1 MFCPQC
7 GARTLVSETRG
18 PFRDRRC
25 TNAACHLGF
34 TTCENV
40 VTLREHRHLCARTRA
55 TQVEIPLHSPALG
68 LKVGSSSR
76 LCLGAFPDP
85 GEGARAV
92 YEKQKYAQAGV
103 AG

>member
-7 GARTLVSETRG
+7 GARTVVSETRG

-25 TNAACHLGF
+25 TNAGCHLGF

-40 VTLREHRHLCARTRA
+40 LTRREHCRLCARTRA
-55 TQVEIPLHSPALG
+55 TLVEVHLG
-68 LKVGSSSR
+68 SLAAGEKMGSTTWPGI
-76 LCLGAFPDP
+76 GATSEP
-85 GEGARAV
+85 GEGVRAIQI
-92 YEKQKYAQAGV
+92 KQKCAQAGV